1 MKRVILTGLL
11 ASAIGAFPGTMAAQ
25 NVVTEALSAFSP
37 QTTHIEY
44 SNTAKLRKFPN
55 YQSLRQRYA
64 GPRLQSLESSLAAL
78 GVREENV
85 DELVLGWQEG
95 KGEMDLCG
103 LASGRFD
110 AKGLAD
116 RAASSGVSPIPVGG
130 QSAYCLAAGTCVVA
144 LNDSLGAFGPLSSLT
159 AMLEARAGQS
169 PNLNSDERFSR
180 LVGTVNKDAP
190 IWGIAVGTAVGD
202 WFRGWIPAQSNL
214 KLDWGRVFEK
224 VNSLLYNVDA
234 ADKVNLSLKLDCATQ
249 QDAASLSQVLQG
261 LKLAQQMIWQNQN
274 PTRPN
279 PFGTMEVSQS
289 GRQISM
295 HVATDYSDLEL
306 AGGVGGATN

>member
-1 MKRVILTGLL
+1 MKRVILTGFL
-11 ASAIGAFPGTMAAQ
+11 ASAIGVFPETIAAQ
-25 NVVTEALSAFSP
+25 NLVNEALSAFSP
-37 QTTHIEY
+37 QTAHIEY

-95 KGEMDLCG
+95 KGETGLCG

-116 RAASSGVSPIPVGG
+116 RAASSGVSPTPVGG
-130 QSAYCLAAGTCVVA
+130 QSAYCLASGTCVVA
-144 LNDSLGAFGPLSSLT
+144 LSDSLGAFGPLSSLT
-159 AMLEARAGQS
+159 AMLQARAGES

-180 LVGTVNKDAP
+180 VVGTANKDAP
-190 IWGIAVGTAVGD
+190 IWGIAVGAAVGD

-224 VNSLLYNVDA
+224 VNSLVYNVDA
-234 ADKVNLSLKLDCATQ
+234 GDKVNLSLILDCATQ
-249 QDAASLSQVLQG
+249 EDAASLSQILQG

-274 PTRPN
+274 PGRPN
-279 PFGTMEVSQS
+279 PFGAMEVSQS
-289 GRQISM
+289 SRQISV
-295 HVATDYSDLEL
+295 HVTTDYSDLEL
-306 AGGVGGATN
+306 AGGVAAATN